1 MKKTKKQEIIDAVP
15 GWQTVELFANLH
27 LPCAICKEKPRTM
40 FYQMRKGDSYAVC
53 RKDALAENERVKG
66 K

>member
-15 GWQTVELFANLH
+15 GWETVELFCNLH
-27 LPCAICKEKPRTM
+27 LPCAICGKKPRTM
-40 FYQMRKGDSYAVC
+40 HYQLRKGTSYAVC
-53 RKDALAENERVKG
+53 RDHALAENDRVKG